1 MPLERKNK
9 QKRMLRKRNKQRSWL
24 TRFIMREKKSS
35 SSNSNKTKK
44 NKIKSKVIKK

>member
-1 MPLERKNK
+1 MR
-9 QKRMLRKRNKQRSWL
+9 RSKQRRMPRRTQKPKPWL
-24 TRFIMREKKSS
+24 TKSIMRERKSS